1 LVDLNP
7 LLPEGQAVSALDN
20 KAWSSDIRAMAEIDP
35 VRGPGSPPAEA
46 GPSGPGPEPGRSG
59 KPSSSVATRF
69 VIILIVAVIAFLAG
83 FIPSSSKS
91 HSLSKRVSDM
101 RRELALSQIENKLAA
116 ATLDANLGQHE
127 RARQSASQFFTQ
139 LRDEIDQDKN
149 SALSQSQRD
158 QANQLLN
165 QRDDLITL
173 LARGDPSSSKRLADL
188 YGAFRKLVGTAPP
201 PK

>member
-1 LVDLNP
+1 MAAPTIDAVEVKVLSRADLT
-7 LLPEGQAVSALDN
+7 D
-20 KAWSSDIRAMAEIDP
+20 
-35 VRGPGSPPAEA
+35 
-46 GPSGPGPEPGRSG
+46 
-59 KPSSSVATRF
+59 
-69 VIILIVAVIAFLAG
+69 
-83 FIPSSSKS
+83 
-91 HSLSKRVSDM
+91 
-101 RRELALSQIENKLAA
+101 SQIFGAVFKGANLSNARLRDKLAA